1 MAAELVVGALVSGFL
16 DPVVEKLTSVVVDL
30 FRGKDKA
37 ILKLV
42 EELKA
47 KVSTAD
53 LLLIEAEEKLI
64 TDHKVRQWLDDL
76 KDNIYNAD
84 DLVYMIETEAL
95 RKELRNKVLRY
106 IPAPYSTFNNS
117 IKLELEETLG
127 KLNLCL
133 EAKEHGLERLK
144 RMKLPER
151 EWAPLLEDDD
161 VYGRDVNKEEILEL
175 LLLDETTS
183 SSSGGDTCS
192 VIPIV
197 GMGGVGKTTLAQF
210 VYKDERVKQRFGT
223 RVWITVG
230 DGPLDLWNVMRSIVE
245 KVTSRKCEIKELH
258 DLQEKVKRTLS
269 KKKFVFVLDDVW
281 DEDCT
286 KWNVLRSCFKSG
298 LQGSKIIVT
307 TRSTK
312 VASIVKTESIYKL
325 KPLSD
330 EDSWALFVNHASI
343 DVDTNDYLHLKE
355 VGEKIVAKCKG
366 LPLAIKSI
374 GDVLRGTRNKE
385 EWESILNNDIW
396 ELYER
401 KQVNILPSLWFSYLY
416 LPSKLK
422 QCFAYCSLFP
432 KDFEFTEDGMILLW
446 MAEGFLHSENGKRL
460 EEVGEEYFEDLISKS
475 FFQPSSPDG
484 EETSP
489 DGEEIFLMHDLIH
502 DLAMFIS
509 GEFCLM
515 MNDTN
520 KCSPKVRHL
529 RCEASMLKNFE
540 EKSKVK
546 CFLRTLLLLRG
557 SEIGEELSSK
567 LHESFPRLKVLSVDS
582 IIKKF
587 PDSIG
592 NLKYLRYL
600 RINSFY
606 IREIPNTICKLYNLE
621 ILLLEGCEQ
630 VTRLPND
637 IRNLSKLR
645 NLSVP
650 NGYAFEG
657 MPLQLGK
664 LQNLQTLDR
673 FVVGTN
679 RDCGGIELL
688 KEFQDLYGSLSIQ
701 KLQNVNVGRLEEVSD
716 AATPLLKSKKSLIQ
730 LNLHWVGSRDPE
742 VDELQL
748 LNALQPH
755 PNLKLLIIEGYR
767 GNSFP
772 NWMGDHR
779 CLPNL
784 VSLGIDLCD
793 YCSFLPS
800 LGQLP
805 SLKDLWIRGLKG
817 VVRIDSEFY
826 CSSSS
831 VAIPTKPLFF
841 TSLETLTFES
851 LFKLEEWSII
861 EGGVFPRLTKLTI
874 ARCPKLQYLPKELPI
889 SLSELVISD
898 CPLLTPRAQRETG
911 EDWPIIAHIPN
922 IILDDENI

>member
-1 MAAELVVGALVSGFL
+1 
-16 DPVVEKLTSVVVDL
+16 
-30 FRGKDKA
+30 
-37 ILKLV
+37 
-42 EELKA
+42 
-47 KVSTAD
+47 
-53 LLLIEAEEKLI
+53 
-64 TDHKVRQWLDDL
+64 
-76 KDNIYNAD
+76 
-84 DLVYMIETEAL
+84 
-95 RKELRNKVLRY
+95 
-106 IPAPYSTFNNS
+106 
-117 IKLELEETLG
+117 
-127 KLNLCL
+127 
-133 EAKEHGLERLK
+133 
-144 RMKLPER
+144 
-151 EWAPLLEDDD
+151 
-161 VYGRDVNKEEILEL
+161 
-175 LLLDETTS
+175 
-183 SSSGGDTCS
+183 
-192 VIPIV
+192 
-197 GMGGVGKTTLAQF
+197 MGGVGKTTLAQF

-258 DLQEKVKRTLS
+258 DLQNEVKMTLS
-269 KKKFVFVLDDVW
+269 NKKFVFVLDDLW

-330 EDSWALFVNHASI
+330 EDSSALFVNHASI

-484 EETSP
+484 EET
-489 DGEEIFLMHDLIH
+489 FLMHDLIH

-557 SEIGEELSSK
+557 SEIGEELLSK

-600 RINSFY
+600 RMDCIA
-606 IREIPNTICKLYNLE
+606 IKEIPNTICKLYNLE
-621 ILLLEGCEQ
+621 TLLLEECVQ

-650 NGYAFEG
+650 SGYRFEG

-688 KEFQDLYGSLSIQ
+688 KEFQDLYGSLLIER
-701 KLQNVNVGRLEEVSD
+701 LENVNVGRLEEVSD

-730 LNLHWVGSRDPE
+730 LNLHWDDGRDPE
-742 VDELQL
+742 VDELQV

-755 PNLKLLIIEGYR
+755 PNLKFLRIEAYR
-767 GNSFP
+767 GYSFP

-784 VSLGIDLCD
+784 VSLDIDLCD
-793 YCSFLPS
+793 YCSVLPS

-805 SLKDLWIRGLKG
+805 SLIDLCISSCD

-831 VAIPTKPLFF
+831 VAIQTNPFF
-841 TSLETLTFES
+841 TSLETLK
-851 LFKLEEWSII
+851 FKDLSALEEWSII

-874 ARCPKLQYLPKELPI
+874 ASCPKLQYLPKELPI
-889 SLSELVISD
+889 SLSELVIYS
-898 CPLLTPRAQRETG
+898 CPLLRPRVQRETG

-922 IILDDENI
+922 IIVNGKNI